1 MTSISI
7 YLHKIKKIMGQ
18 TAVTIR
24 MDSDIKQRFD
34 LLCQDFGMSA
44 NTAFNVFA
52 RAVVRNKG
60 IPFAIQSS
68 LDSDAV
74 EDGREA
80 VAKMRAISTANGNS
94 EMSLDEINAEIAA
107 ARAGRK

>member
-1 MTSISI
+1 MFV
-7 YLHKIKKIMGQ
+7 YLHKTKKIMAQ

-24 MDSDIKQRFD
+24 MDSDVKKRFD

-68 LDSDAV
+68 RDSDVV
-74 EDGREA
+74 EDAREA

-107 ARAGRK
+107 ARVGRK